1 MTDENTTMTAED
13 YITALGEVKAN
24 SVDKSEYERVLA
36 ENTKLTNALASGI
49 RKEEPE
55 VEEVVNPAD
64 IIKRMAENKYK
75 NNLEYCSDVVK
86 LRETIMQ
93 TTGSDPCVNYSG
105 EDVSAEINRSE
116 RVFELFNSA
125 IEEAEGDP
133 VKFDAIIKSK
143 VQFPVGKK

>member
-1 MTDENTTMTAED
+1 MEENKTMTAED

-24 SVDKSEYERVLA
+24 SVEKSEYERVLA
-36 ENTKLTNALASGI
+36 ENAKLTNALASGI
-49 RKEEPE
+49 RTEEPE
-55 VEEVVNPAD
+55 VEEVVNPVD

-105 EDVSAEINRSE
+105 EDVSAEINRAE

-125 IEEAEGDP
+125 IEGAEGDP
-133 VKFDAIIKSK
+133 VKFDAIIKSR